1 MRNNTQP
8 TLETIQQFH
17 DLRGDLWCVQIY
29 YPKGK
34 KDDRYWIITIS
45 YVGCPDEQSIK
56 CATMNQ
62 YDYEVRKLTR
72 GQQVLFG

>member
-1 MRNNTQP
+1 MRNNTIP
-8 TLETIQQFH
+8 TIETLETFT
-17 DLRGDLWCVQIY
+17 DKTGKRWFSQIY

>member
-34 KDDRYWIITIS
+34 GAGNDRYWIGTITNIS
-45 YVGCPDEQSIK
+45 TNESRAV
-56 CATMNQ
+56 ATIGQ
-62 YDYEVRKLTR
+62 LDHEVRKLRQPT
-72 GQQVLFG
+72 LNLW